1 MNTNSKEYFL
11 HHKFGN
17 NNYQIYVNDILVSS
31 SVAGNGIPAPYE
43 INQYLF
49 LKGAQKLR
57 INVQAPIKL
66 KKYNISQKDILDFK
80 GKTLITLLENEAFS
94 NIKNILE
101 ATFYDIKQSTPV
113 IEQEWEFE
121 AELPIYCDNLENSED
136 LSKWDEKE
144 LEKVVVNRF
153 TELRDLLNDGNGNQ
167 VYTEVKKATE
177 SIFIAEYMDNSEQQE
192 FSTNITDFFTSHKG
206 TMLPI
211 ENYHLRL
218 MGNGKAVALEYA
230 TGKLQGLGIL
240 SSEDIEEN
248 TRNINYFILHKPK
261 SSNKFEVFRYNSSYT
276 AIE

>member
-1 MNTNSKEYFL
+1 MKQEKL
-11 HHKFGN
+11 
-17 NNYQIYVNDILVSS
+17 IYMLSLQCD
-31 SVAGNGIPAPYE
+31 
-43 INQYLF
+43 
-49 LKGAQKLR
+49 
-57 INVQAPIKL
+57 
-66 KKYNISQKDILDFK
+66 YNIEVFINDLIVLKNIEGNFMGAENLNKYILKNKKQKIKVKIKHPNWQKGKMISFEDMENIKIGIIESTIQKD
-80 GKTLITLLENEAFS
+80 TLIRKFDLVQFKDQ
-94 NIKNILE
+94 I
-101 ATFYDIKQSTPV
+101 PV
-113 IEQEWEFE
+113 IEQEWEFK

-153 TELRDLLNDGNGNQ
+153 TELRDLLNDGNGNKM
-167 VYTEVKKATE
+167 YTEVKKATE

-192 FSTNITDFFTSHKG
+192 FSTNITDFFASHKG

-211 ENYHLRL
+211 ENYHIRL

-261 SSNKFEVFRYNSSYT
+261 GSEKFEVFRYNSSYT